1 MGCPDRIGAGPRTGR
16 RARQGRRGGT
26 GGASGTLTAAAQP
39 SDGRSPRPA
48 VIRRLRTAGSA
59 GATTVRAVGSWFNAV
74 LGGQDYQRYVDHLQR
89 NHPGCE
95 IPSER
100 EYWRRRHAD
109 ADSNP
114 QNRCC

>member
-1 MGCPDRIGAGPRTGR
+1 MGCPDRIGAGPGTGR
-16 RARQGRRGGT
+16 STCQGRHGGNT
-26 GGASGTLTAAAQP
+26 STLTAAAQP
-39 SDGRSPRPA
+39 DDGRSPRPA
-48 VIRRLRTAGSA
+48 VIRRLRLAA
-59 GATTVRAVGSWFNAV
+59 RLRAFVSWFDAV

-109 ADSNP
+109 ADANP

>member
-1 MGCPDRIGAGPRTGR
+1 M
-16 RARQGRRGGT
+16 
-26 GGASGTLTAAAQP
+26 TAAVQP
-39 SDGRSPRPA
+39 DDGRSPRPVA
-48 VIRRLRTAGSA
+48 IGRLRTAANA
-59 GATTVRAVGSWFNAV
+59 GVAWIRALGSWFNAV
-74 LGGQDYQRYVDHLQR
+74 LGGHDYQHYVDHLQR

-109 ADSNP
+109 ADNNP

>member
-1 MGCPDRIGAGPRTGR
+1 MRVAGNVC
-16 RARQGRRGGT
+16 
-26 GGASGTLTAAAQP
+26 AAK
-39 SDGRSPRPA
+39 
-48 VIRRLRTAGSA
+48 
-59 GATTVRAVGSWFNAV
+59 VRAFASWFNAV

-89 NHPGCE
+89 NHPSRE

-109 ADSNP
+109 ADTSP

>member
-1 MGCPDRIGAGPRTGR
+1 M
-16 RARQGRRGGT
+16 
-26 GGASGTLTAAAQP
+26 TAAAQP
-39 SDGRSPRPA
+39 NDGRSPRPA
-48 VIRRLRTAGSA
+48 VIRRLRVVGSA
-59 GATTVRAVGSWFNAV
+59 GAAKVRAFGSWFNAV

-95 IPSER
+95 VPSER

-109 ADSNP
+109 ADNNP

>member
-1 MGCPDRIGAGPRTGR
+1 M
-16 RARQGRRGGT
+16 
-26 GGASGTLTAAAQP
+26 
-39 SDGRSPRPA
+39 
-48 VIRRLRTAGSA
+48 
-59 GATTVRAVGSWFNAV
+59 RAVGSWFNAV
-74 LGGQDYQRYVDHLQR
+74 LGGQDYQRYVSHLQR

-109 ADSNP
+109 ADNNP

>member
-1 MGCPDRIGAGPRTGR
+1 MGCPDRIGAGPSTGR
-16 RARQGRRGGT
+16 RTYQGHDGGNP
-26 GGASGTLTAAAQP
+26 STLTAAAQP
-39 SDGRSPRPA
+39 NDGRSPRPA
-48 VIRRLRTAGSA
+48 VIRRLRLAASA
-59 GATTVRAVGSWFNAV
+59 CATRGRAFVSWFNAV